1 MEEGPPP
8 ASAPAPRDLRETILR
23 AIPPA
28 SFLLIP
34 ILLVTTALRSGQ
46 FLFGHDMIGG
56 FYYLRGAVGQAFA
69 SGRLPTWESHVM
81 CGAPL
86 LAGAHAG
93 VLYPPTWL
101 AAVLEPGP
109 FWAFTAILH
118 LSLAGF
124 FACGWLGKGLGMS
137 RWPAFAGALVFML
150 SGFLVTHLWAGHIP
164 HISSVPWA
172 AALMWRLERQLAGC
186 TLKRWLLLAAS
197 LAMMILAG
205 FPHFVLIAGLA
216 LGARLIHLVLQ
227 QKEGRVA
234 RLKEAAKAAS
244 ALAAGVL
251 LAAPQ
256 LLPTFELMGHAQRTS
271 INTYDFATTY
281 SLPPESLVTLLAPAF
296 FGDGRDVAYWGRWN
310 LWELT
315 GFVGVCSFPLA
326 AFGLLGRA
334 RQRILWAVV
343 ALAGIVLAMGHHT
356 GVFYAFYHLVP
367 GASLFRVP
375 GRYLLLFTLAMA
387 PLVAMG
393 LERLR
398 TGDETSRRDAL
409 RVGLGATGLLLA
421 IGVAV
426 LMLTPSR
433 WDRLLEW
440 EAFVSVAERDD
451 ARPYGNGFEAR
462 SRAAAVKGLLVA
474 AAALALAGGALAAHR
489 RAPAS
494 GPRAAAV
501 LTGVLAVELLAFGAR
516 FFTGHPEEGMRWP
529 PEFTSNV
536 TQHPHAPFRIATVNA
551 GQTPMIGKCQLA
563 GIDHVGGY
571 DPMMLKRYT
580 ELVNTANGHPADE
593 ANIAMHQYK
602 PSPIYDLL
610 GARYWI
616 LPAADAVPPGWRV
629 AGQLQQG
636 GFVLENPRALPRAF
650 LVSRSV
656 AIESGPDRL
665 RALASPNFDPSRF
678 VVFESGVAETLSDP
692 PGTATIARRG
702 QGEYE
707 IDADSPGGAF
717 LVLTEAAYPGWTA
730 EVDGAPAEI
739 LRANHLVQAV
749 RVPPGRHRVTFS
761 YRSRFLGL
769 GFGIALL
776 TVLLPVGA
784 ARLKQRRASSCTPR

>member
-1 MEEGPPP
+1 MGDGSPLP
-8 ASAPAPRDLRETILR
+8 AARNPRDLLLR
-23 AIPPA
+23 ALPPTA
-28 SFLLIP
+28 FLLIP
-34 ILLVTTALRSGQ
+34 VLLVICAVGEGR
-46 FLFGHDMIGG
+46 FLFGHDVVGG
-56 FYYLRGAVGQAFA
+56 FYYLRGAVGQALA
-69 SGRLPTWESHVM
+69 SGRLPLWESHVM

-101 AAVLEPGP
+101 SAILEPGP
-109 FWAFTAILH
+109 FWAVTAMLH

-124 FACGWLGKGLGMS
+124 FAYAWLGKGLGLS
-137 RWPAFAGALVFML
+137 RWPAFAGGLIFML
-150 SGFLVTHLWAGHIP
+150 SGFLATHLYAGHIP
-164 HISSVPWA
+164 HLSSVPWA

-186 TLKRWLLLAAS
+186 TLKRWLLLAAC

-205 FPHFVLIAGLA
+205 FAHFVLIAGLA
-216 LGARLIHLVLQ
+216 LGARLAHFILAE
-227 QKEGRVA
+227 KEGR
-234 RLKEAAKAAS
+234 RLRAKEAAKAAS

-256 LLPTFELMGHAQRTS
+256 LLPTLELMGHAQRTA

-315 GFVGVCSFPLA
+315 GFVGVCTLPLA
-326 AFGLLGRA
+326 AFGLLGRT
-334 RQRILWAVV
+334 RQRILWGCVAV
-343 ALAGIVLAMGHHT
+343 LGLVLAMGEHT
-356 GVFYAFYHLVP
+356 GVFFGFYHVVP

-375 GRYLLLFTLAMA
+375 ARYLLLFTLAMA
-387 PLVAMG
+387 PLAAMG

-398 TGDETSRRDAL
+398 TGDETSRRHAL
-409 RVGLGATGLLLA
+409 RVGVSAAGAILLIGLA
-421 IGVAV
+421 AV
-426 LMLTPSR
+426 LLTPSR
-433 WDRLLEW
+433 WGRLLEW

-451 ARPYGNGFEAR
+451 ARPHGGGFEER
-462 SRAAAVKGLLVA
+462 SRAMAVRGLLA
-474 AAALALAGGALAAHR
+474 AAGCLALVGAALAAHR

-494 GPRAAAV
+494 GPWSAAA
-501 LTGVLAVELLAFGAR
+501 LTGVLAVELLAFGSR
-516 FFTGHPEEGMRWP
+516 YFTAHPEEEMRWP
-529 PEFTSNV
+529 REFTAAV
-536 TQHPHAPFRIATVNA
+536 THHPRAPFRIATVNA

-571 DPMMLKRYT
+571 DPMMLRRYT
-580 ELVNTANGHPADE
+580 ELINTANGRPVQE
-593 ANIAMHQYK
+593 PNIVQHQHR
-602 PSPIYDLL
+602 PGPIPDLL

-616 LPAADAVPPGWRV
+616 LPSADALPPGWRV
-629 AGQLQQG
+629 AGQLQG
-636 GFVLENPRALPRAF
+636 GAFVYENPRAMDRAF

-656 AIESGPDRL
+656 VVEPGPDRL
-665 RALASPNFDPSRF
+665 KFLAGPEFDPSA
-678 VVFESGVAETLSDP
+678 VVVLESGRAESLP
-692 PGTATIARRG
+692 GPAGTASIAKRD
-702 QGEYE
+702 QGRYE
-707 IDADSPGGAF
+707 IDADSPSGAF
-717 LVLTEAAYPGWTA
+717 LVLTEAWYPGWTA

-749 RVPPGRHRVTFS
+749 RLPPGRHRVTFS

-784 ARLKQRRASSCTPR
+784 AWLKKRRR